1 MSTTD
6 DLPRE
11 VPPSQIRYASG
22 GAIEEIF
29 NSITHAVGA
38 GLAIAGLVAIMILV
52 GEDPSPWKYV
62 AYSIYGASMILLFL
76 GSAIM
81 HSFAAMPRVRRILLI
96 LDQAFI
102 FVLIA
107 GTYTPICL
115 IAIRDSWGW
124 VMFGIVWALA
134 IVGIV
139 LKATVF
145 QKESLKTDIIYVPM
159 GWMIVLIFR
168 PVIQATSTGFIVWA
182 LIGGACYTIG
192 VVFYAWRRLP
202 FAHVVWHLFV
212 IAGCVS
218 FYLGYALH
226 LT

>member
-1 MSTTD
+1 MSTGD

-22 GAIEEIF
+22 GAVEEIF

-38 GLAIAGLVAIMILV
+38 GLAIAGLVALMIIV
-52 GEDPSPWKYV
+52 RNDPSPWKY
-62 AYSIYGASMILLFL
+62 AGFSIYGASMILLFL
-76 GSAIM
+76 GSAVM
-81 HSFAAMPRVRRILLI
+81 HSFAAMPRVRRVLLI

-124 VMFGIVWALA
+124 VIFGIVWAMAAL
-134 IVGIV
+134 GIV

-145 QKESLKTDIIYVPM
+145 QKETLKTDIVYLPM
-159 GWMIVLIFR
+159 GWLIVLVFR
-168 PVIQATSTGFIVWA
+168 PIVAATSTAFIAWA
-182 LIGGACYTIG
+182 LIGGACYTVGI
-192 VVFYAWRRLP
+192 VFYAWRKLP
-202 FAHVVWHLFV
+202 FSHVIWHLFV
-212 IAGCVS
+212 IGGCVS
-218 FYLGYALH
+218 FYLAYALH
-226 LT
+226 LA